1 MLVSQGVCAKIRIE
15 RPGDAARSGDVL
27 DAKFLRQWVP
37 GQSGIAELDA
47 GEQCLLSP
55 LPGGLTEGR
64 TVRIRIVRSAM
75 REQAGQAKRALARPA
90 EPGTALM
97 RGPDLLEQIDTDDVE
112 IRQVAAHDADLLGAH
127 GWHEIVEQAETGRVA
142 FAGGTL
148 LVSPT
153 PAMTVIDVDGTLP
166 AAELAKKS
174 AGEVARLLSRLDIT
188 GSVAIDFPTLESR
201 ASRAEALA
209 EFDQNMTENCERT
222 AINGFGLMQVV
233 SRKTGPSVLE
243 LLQSNRTISAA
254 LQLLRL
260 AERTVGT
267 GLLVLELHPA
277 VATCLRS
284 EDSWLYELQKRTGRP
299 VELRTRGELPI
310 HGGLASSG

>member
-1 MLVSQGVCAKIRIE
+1 MLVRHGACAKIRIE
-15 RPGDAARSGDVL
+15 RPGDAVRSGDVL

-37 GQSGIAELDA
+37 GQSGIAELDT

-55 LPGGLTEGR
+55 LSGGVSEGS
-64 TVRIRIVRSAM
+64 TVRIRIVRSAI
-75 REQAGQAKRALARPA
+75 REQTGQAKRALARPA

-97 RGPDLLEQIDTDDVE
+97 RGPDLLEQIDADDRE

-174 AGEVARLLSRLDIT
+174 AGEVARLLSRLDIN

-209 EFDQNMTENCERT
+209 EFDQNMSESCERT

-233 SRKTGPSVLE
+233 SRKAGPSVLE
-243 LLQSNRTISAA
+243 LLQSSRTRSAA
-254 LQLLRL
+254 LQLLRV
-260 AERTVGT
+260 AERTAGT
-267 GLLVLELHPA
+267 CPLVLEAHPA
-277 VATCLRS
+277 VAACLKG
-284 EDSWLYELQKRTGRP
+284 EKSWLDELQKRTGRP
-299 VELRTRGELPI
+299 VELRARGQLSI
-310 HGGLASSG
+310 HGGRAGSG